1 MDRETLIK
9 VVQMIDNRLSQ
20 PDVNVDNINRQN
32 DELLYQ
38 RTLGMIDSLLEL
50 KEHLQYGIEVDINQ
64 LENELSGDY

>member
-20 PDVNVDNINRQN
+20 PDVNVDNINRQS

-64 LENELSGDY
+64 LENG

>member
-20 PDVNVDNINRQN
+20 PDVNVDNINRQS